1 MEVSIMTPEQFAR
14 ERDFGAMLQIAKK
27 MHQERLITE
36 RELQKIRH
44 KLSEKYRPIFGCPEP

>member
-1 MEVSIMTPEQFAR
+1 MTPEQFAR